1 MYKKKQDTDNLLL
14 KASWATD
21 KKDGQ
26 MANIINIRRN
36 IEIIAAYINYLVLR
50 KKNNG
55 KTNKLVNISIIK
67 DET

>member
-36 IEIIAAYINYLVLR
+36 IEIIAAYINY
-50 KKNNG
+50 
-55 KTNKLVNISIIK
+55 
-67 DET
+67 